1 MGQVQ
6 SEGSSVAPG
15 CAVGRGEP
23 RWESRSRRW
32 HCSGQ
37 SCQQVRKRRG
47 RCRSLSP
54 GQQQQRCP
62 LPQHKAPALLP
73 AARPGAGGALAMPW
87 AEHQELLPAA
97 PQHGPN
103 KVSFAAP
110 SVAAALNRSPGT
122 SDAGLCRAPVSAGR
136 VSEVTA
142 ISCFLALRETLLSCS
157 GSRAMPIGGNVF
169 VGVPFCTRC
178 SQRCRLFAPHLPV
191 QPAVQ
196 NLR

>member
-32 HCSGQ
+32 RCSGQ
-37 SCQQVRKRRG
+37 SCRQVRKRRG

-122 SDAGLCRAPVSAGR
+122 SDAGLCWPRFLQGGSVRSQPSPAFWHLEKHYCPVLVLVQCQLVAMSSLGFLSVPGAHSAAGCLPH
-136 VSEVTA
+136 T
-142 ISCFLALRETLLSCS
+142 FLC
-157 GSRAMPIGGNVF
+157 
-169 VGVPFCTRC
+169 
-178 SQRCRLFAPHLPV
+178 
-191 QPAVQ
+191 
-196 NLR
+196 NLQ